1 MQFRQIQ
8 CIVHLEGVNIS
19 QPVLHMAVH
28 HQFTETQHLSAQ
40 MEGIPES
47 GLLSFLGNRDINTG
61 KISTLVKLLNLSLN
75 K

>member
-1 MQFRQIQ
+1 MHCR
-8 CIVHLEGVNIS
+8 VHLEGINIS

-28 HQFTETQHLSAQ
+28 HQFAETQHLSAQ